1 MPTQSR
7 TRAYQA
13 ERKALA
19 ERRYDAIPANAG
31 VVSMLNSLACSV
43 ADLRLTTHLVHV
55 SLQGNAFYANH
66 LLAER
71 VYGGLD
77 DEIDTVLEHL
87 RTMNQPVP
95 TSGRALVDGSMLP
108 ALTNPGDPVQAI
120 GYLADA
126 SAQLRDL
133 CNQLAIAADAA
144 GDQLTVDLAG
154 GLGREHASHYYLL
167 SSVLQRLQ
175 G

>member
-1 MPTQSR
+1 MPTQTR

-31 VVSMLNSLACSV
+31 VASMLTTLVCGV
-43 ADLRLTTHLVHV
+43 ADLRLTTHCIHV
-55 SLQGNAFYANH
+55 SLQGSAFYADH
-66 LLAER
+66 LLVER
-71 VYGGLD
+71 VYDGLN
-77 DEIDTVLEHL
+77 DEIDTILEHL
-87 RTMNQPVP
+87 RAMNQAVP
-95 TSGRALVDGSMLP
+95 PNGRALVDGSPLP
-108 ALTNPGDPVQAI
+108 SLTNPGDPAI
-120 GYLADA
+120 ALGYLADA

-133 CNQLAIAADAA
+133 CNQLAIAADQA